1 MKKKE
6 DAVTK
11 SGVPG
16 WLMIKCHTLDFLNN
30 HLVMLLATPIK
41 PGDGHGC
48 CNSDTLDFLS
58 WKLKMLLL
66 LQSRF
71 SRVRLCDSIDGSP
84 AGSPV
89 PGILQA
95 RILKWVAISFS
106 NA

>member
-71 SRVRLCDSIDGSP
+71 SRVRLCATP
-84 AGSPV
+84 
-89 PGILQA
+89 
-95 RILKWVAISFS
+95 
-106 NA
+106 